1 MKILLFLY
9 IIPAVLVLV
18 QGFLIE
24 SASKR
29 KLPFNLMEYT
39 LAIIIPVWNW
49 YMAYQLFSVVQ
60 QMKISIRPT
69 MDFGFYHSFQIFPSV
84 AYIMG
89 SDPGILILFP
99 FYGSLT
105 ITPKG
110 SSEE

>member
-9 IIPAVLVLV
+9 IVPAVLVWV
-18 QGFLIE
+18 QSFLIE

-29 KLPFNLMEYT
+29 KLPFDTVEYV
-39 LAIIIPVWNW
+39 LAIIIPIWNW
-49 YMAYQLFSVVQ
+49 YMAYQLFNVAQ
-60 QMKISIRPT
+60 QMRISIRPT
-69 MDFGFYHSFQIFPSV
+69 MDFEFYHSFQILPSV

-89 SDPGILILFP
+89 SGILILFP

-110 SSEE
+110 SSED